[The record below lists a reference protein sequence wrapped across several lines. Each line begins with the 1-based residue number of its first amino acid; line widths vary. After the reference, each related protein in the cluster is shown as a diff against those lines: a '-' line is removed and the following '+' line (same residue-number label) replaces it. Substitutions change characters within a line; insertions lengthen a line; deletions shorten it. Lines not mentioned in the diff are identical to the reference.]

1 MRQLR
6 VTLLVALVA
15 LLALPSA
22 TVPAAPN
29 PTVRAKLSG
38 FEETPFTLSSPGSG
52 RFRAKIREAASKI
65 EFELSYEGLP
75 TAVLF
80 AHIHLGRPAI
90 TGGVS
95 AFLCGGGGKPPCPP
109 SGTVTGTITPSDV
122 IGPAAQGIAPGEFG
136 ALVEAIRAGA
146 TYVNVHT
153 TQFPG
158 GEIRGAIDSR
168 RRRGDD

>member
-1 MRQLR
+1 MMRRLR
-6 VTLLVALVA
+6 FAVFVVLVVV
-15 LLALPSA
+15 LALPGA
-22 TVPAAPN
+22 TVPAAPD

-38 FEETPFTLSSPGSG
+38 FEETPLTLSSPASG
-52 RFRAKIREAASKI
+52 RFRAKIRENKI

-75 TAVLF
+75 TAILF

-95 AFLCGGGGKPPCPP
+95 AFLCGGGGKPPCPQ
-109 SGTVTGTITPSDV
+109 SGTVTGTIIPSDV

-136 ALVEAIRAGA
+136 KLVQAIRAGA
-146 TYVNVHT
+146 TYANVHT

-158 GEIRGAIDSR
+158 GEIRGLIESR
-168 RRRGDD
+168 QRRGDD

>member
-1 MRQLR
+1 MRQLKLT
-6 VTLLVALVA
+6 VLVALVT
-15 LLALPSA
+15 LLAMPGA
-22 TVPAAPN
+22 TVPAAPD

-38 FEETPFTLSSPGSG
+38 FEETPVTLSTPASG
-52 RFRAKIREAASKI
+52 RFRAKIREAASVI
-65 EFELSYEGLP
+65 EFEMSYEGLP
-75 TAVLF
+75 TTVLF

-95 AFLCGGGGKPPCPP
+95 AFLCGGGGKPACPQ
-109 SGTVTGTITPSDV
+109 SGTVTGTITPSNV

-136 ALVEAIRAGA
+136 ELVEAIRAGA

-153 TQFPG
+153 VAFPG

-168 RRRGDD
+168 RQREKD